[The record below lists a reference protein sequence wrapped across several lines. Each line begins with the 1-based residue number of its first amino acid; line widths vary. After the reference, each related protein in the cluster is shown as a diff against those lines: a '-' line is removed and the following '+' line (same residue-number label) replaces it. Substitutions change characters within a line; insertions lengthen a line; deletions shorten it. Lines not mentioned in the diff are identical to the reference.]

1 MTFDATYAD
10 YVPNSMPDGWGITF
24 EPLDS
29 DDRRNFILAPT
40 GRGDMRGE
48 IFRRLGV
55 KIPTDYS
62 TAHCAYHPDP
72 DLWFDY
78 RRQAQALAICEGCP
92 MRTTCIEEAEA
103 RRERG
108 CVAGR
113 SFFGPNAQPSYNVTE
128 RAE

>member
-92 MRTTCIEEAEA
+92 MRTTCIEEATSA
-103 RRERG
+103 H
-108 CVAGR
+108 CPPR
-113 SFFGPNAQPSYNVTE
+113 SEDQQHAHLTQTPQQTRSA
-128 RAE
+128 A